1 MALDRGMPESVLQWT
16 GGWNKRIPETYLRTL
31 GLKQAKSG
39 RGGGSQGAGRRNFTG
54 RSLRLIG

>member
-31 GLKQAKSG
+31 GLKQAKSFHRQVSPADRLRRG
-39 RGGGSQGAGRRNFTG
+39 R
-54 RSLRLIG
+54 